1 MTARAQPGLFVEE
14 TPEHLHVEWTLRP
27 DVPTADVVAAVA
39 EARRASAFLRGPNQ
53 VWGFAPSLFRRLADD
68 AVPADV
74 RDFSAVSGPAG
85 TAPATQHDIWLWA
98 AGNSWEKI
106 WRSCRAADNA
116 LAGIAANRAELRCF
130 TAVDDRDTTGF
141 IDGTE
146 NPGVDEALQVALY
159 PDGGSAV
166 LVQKWVH
173 DLPAFEA
180 LPLPAQEAVFGRTK
194 DASVQLPD
202 DQMPP
207 TSHVAR
213 NTIEDADGNE
223 LHVYR
228 RNTMF
233 ASLAETGTMYIAC
246 TNDPSRTDLM
256 LARMFGATGDGLHD
270 ALTRFSRAVS
280 GSYYWVPAMDS
291 LSAVFGG
298 LAGDE
303 EEQPDH
309 DGGAEAAPVRVDLGI
324 GSLRAYP
331 EAGLS

>member
-1 MTARAQPGLFVEE
+1 MTARAQPSLFVEE

-39 EARRASAFLRGPNQ
+39 KARRDSAFLRGPNQ
-53 VWGFAPSLFRRLADD
+53 VWGFAPSLWRRLSDG
-68 AVPADV
+68 AVPDDV
-74 RDFSAVSGPAG
+74 QDFSGVSGPAG
-85 TAPATQHDIWLWA
+85 TAPATQRSIWLWA
-98 AGNSWEKI
+98 AGNVWEKI
-106 WRSCRAADNA
+106 WRSCRAADAA
-116 LAGIAANRAELRCF
+116 LSGVTTERVELRCF

-146 NPGVDEALQVALY
+146 NPGPDEALRVALY

-173 DLPAFEA
+173 DLSAFES

-194 DASVQLPD
+194 EASIQLPD
-202 DQMPP
+202 AQMPP

-213 NTIEDADGNE
+213 NTIEDARGNE
-223 LHVYR
+223 LHIYR

-246 TNDPSRTDLM
+246 ANDPARTDLM

-270 ALTRFSRAVS
+270 ALTQFSKAVS
-280 GSYYWVPAMDS
+280 GSYYWVPPMDS
-291 LSAVFGG
+291 LTTVLGG
-298 LAGDE
+298 LTDTDDPEQE
-303 EEQPDH
+303 ET
-309 DGGAEAAPVRVDLGI
+309 AEAAPPRIDLGI

-331 EAGLS
+331 EPDLS

>member
-14 TPEHLHVEWTLRP
+14 TPEHLHVEWTLRS
-27 DVPTADVVAAVA
+27 DVSTADVVAAVA
-39 EARRASAFLRGPNQ
+39 RARRDSAFLRGPNQ

-68 AVPADV
+68 AVPTDV
-74 RDFSAVSGPAG
+74 HDFSGVSGPAG
-85 TAPATQHDIWLWA
+85 TAPATQHSIWLWA

-106 WRSCRAADNA
+106 WRSCRAADSA
-116 LAGIAANRAELRCF
+116 LSGVIAERSELRCF

-146 NPGVDEALQVALY
+146 NPGLDEALQVALY

-173 DLPAFEA
+173 NLSAFEA
-180 LPLPAQEAVFGRTK
+180 LPVPAQEAVFGRTK

-213 NTIEDADGNE
+213 NTIEDSHGNE
-223 LHVYR
+223 LHIYR

-246 TNDPSRTDLM
+246 ANDPSRTDLM

-270 ALTRFSRAVS
+270 ALTLFSTAVS
-280 GSYYWVPAMDS
+280 GSYYWVPSMDS
-291 LSAVFGG
+291 LMTVFGG
-298 LAGDE
+298 LAAADE
-303 EEQPDH
+303 
-309 DGGAEAAPVRVDLGI
+309 GADEDVEAAAPQRVDLGI
-324 GSLRAYP
+324 GSLRTYP
-331 EAGLS
+331 EPDLS